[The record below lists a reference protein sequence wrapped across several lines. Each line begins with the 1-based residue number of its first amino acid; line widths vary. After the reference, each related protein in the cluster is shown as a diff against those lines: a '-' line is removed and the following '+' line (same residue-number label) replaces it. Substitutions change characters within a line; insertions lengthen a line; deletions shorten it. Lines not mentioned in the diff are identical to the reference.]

1 MQSYWEQYS
10 YHPNCKGRK
19 QFIIT
24 PKRIKYLR
32 INLTKVVKDLNSE
45 NYMTLRNEI
54 EDDINKW
61 KDISCSWVGRINM
74 TKIFMLSKATYRVNV
89 NSIKIS
95 IVFLTE
101 LEKITLKCV

>member
-1 MQSYWEQYS
+1 M
-10 YHPNCKGRK
+10 
-19 QFIIT
+19 
-24 PKRIKYLR
+24 
-32 INLTKVVKDLNSE
+32 VKDLNSE

-74 TKIFMLSKATYRVNV
+74 TKMFMLSKAIYRVSV
-89 NSIKIS
+89 NPIKIS
-95 IVFLTE
+95 MIFLTE